1 MNRKHVFEIN
11 EYYHV
16 YNRGTDKR
24 IIFLAKHDYHR
35 FMLLLYFCNS
45 NEPVDLQTAFREGR
59 TFAEMFTAPR
69 GKPLAAIGAWCLM
82 PNHFHLLLHEKIGG
96 GVSLFMQKL
105 LTAYSTYFNKK
116 HERSGGL
123 FQGTFMA
130 THVNN
135 DEYLKYLLSY
145 IHLNPVKIIDPKWK
159 ENGIADKVGA
169 KKYLQK
175 YNYSSYIDYI
185 GQNRKEQ
192 IILYTEAFPEY
203 FSMIK
208 DFSNFIDEWL
218 SFNIT

>member
-1 MNRKHVFEIN
+1 MNRKFDFSIGEF
-11 EYYHV
+11 YHI
-16 YNRGTDKR
+16 YNRGTDR
-24 IIFLAKHDYHR
+24 RLIFLDEDDKER
-35 FMLLLYFCNS
+35 FQKLLYLCNS
-45 NEPVDLQTAFREGR
+45 KKSIVFRDIPIGLTYVFDRGETLVD
-59 TFAEMFTAPR
+59 
-69 GKPLAAIGAWCLM
+69 IGAYCFM